1 MRDKFFI
8 VIVPVR
14 KQQCC
19 VQKCRVQIIY
29 FILVDILKLCRY
41 ILLFGG
47 ASHHQTVQCS
57 AVQSISNGLLK
68 FRAVHTRTLT
78 PAVVSD
84 TDGIS
89 IRME

>member
-1 MRDKFFI
+1 MRNKFFI

-41 ILLFGG
+41 ILLSG
-47 ASHHQTVQCS
+47 
-57 AVQSISNGLLK
+57 GLLK
-68 FRAVHTRTLT
+68 FRAVHTRT
-78 PAVVSD
+78 PALVSD

-89 IRME
+89 IRWMA

>member
-1 MRDKFFI
+1 MRNTFFI

-14 KQQCC
+14 KQRCC

-41 ILLFGG
+41 ILCLVGLPI
-47 ASHHQTVQCS
+47 TKQCS

-78 PAVVSD
+78 TPAVVSD

-89 IRME
+89 IRWMA